1 MEVRCKHNEVGGGGA
16 STTRRKKEAVV
27 AVKCTFGYFLCP
39 DIWAPIFYLSIFN
52 VCKNILGWVP
62 SVEVGGGGSS
72 GVGHGT
78 TSSASHQTLLVLN

>member
-52 VCKNILGWVP
+52 VCKNVFEWVP
-62 SVEVGGGGSS
+62 SVVGGGGSNS
-72 GVGHGT
+72 VGHGT